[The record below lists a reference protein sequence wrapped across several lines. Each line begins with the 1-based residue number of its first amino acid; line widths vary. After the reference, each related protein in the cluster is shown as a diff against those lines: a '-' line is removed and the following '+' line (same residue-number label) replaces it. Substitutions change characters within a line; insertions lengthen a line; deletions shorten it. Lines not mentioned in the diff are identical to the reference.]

1 MMHWY
6 GTGWSWWAAT
16 LMWLG
21 MIAFW
26 AVVIWAVYALITS
39 GSGRDGG
46 EAVGQA
52 RRILDERLARGEI
65 DPDEYRRRLDV
76 MASSSDRAT
85 ADGGGA
91 R

>member
-6 GTGWSWWAAT
+6 GTGWSWWAAS

-26 AVVIWAVYALITS
+26 AVVIWVVYALITS
-39 GSGRDGG
+39 ASSRDDGG
-46 EAVGQA
+46 QGDSA

-65 DPDEYRRRLDV
+65 DPDEYRRRLDAMNANSQAGPGV
-76 MASSSDRAT
+76 
-85 ADGGGA
+85 GGP

>member
-6 GTGWSWWAAT
+6 GTGWSWWAAS

-21 MIAFW
+21 MVAFW
-26 AVVIWAVYALITS
+26 ALLIWVVYTLITS
-39 GSGRDGG
+39 ASGRDRGDRG
-46 EAVGQA
+46 VQA

-65 DPDEYRRRLDV
+65 EPDEYRLRLD
-76 MASSSDRAT
+76 ALAT
-85 ADGGGA
+85 SRHGDVGAGGP